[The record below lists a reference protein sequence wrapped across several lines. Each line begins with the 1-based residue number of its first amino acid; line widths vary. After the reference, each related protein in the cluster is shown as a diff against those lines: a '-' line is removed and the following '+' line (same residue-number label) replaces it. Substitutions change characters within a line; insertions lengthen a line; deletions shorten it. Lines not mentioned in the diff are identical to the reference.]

1 MGDLMSQKLRRALL
15 AVLLLALL
23 TGCQDGTFVIM
34 PPTEEPVQA
43 PAEAPTQP
51 VDHSMDITWAKA
63 FRNDGLPEGYVTP
76 DTVAFYEPHSGGE
89 PDIVNVPLE
98 EVLEYVQNMGQLP
111 RTHYYEQFI
120 DEKLQV
126 VMQIVDYAMDK
137 GYSRFSMPSTEIIDY
152 DISQASKYINA
163 TFRMNSGTIS
173 SRTVAKLAMDGGK
186 TLNYTL
192 VVLPG
197 MELFDI
203 DKYHAAMDAAKKIVA
218 AMPKGGSETENALY
232 LYHYLT
238 ENVFYDYD
246 DYYSGADWNLVYD
259 ALINHS
265 TVCAGYTEALYYL
278 YNLAGIECI
287 TVSGYIT
294 AAKGEAMGGYH
305 IWNIAKVDG
314 EYYYFDATWDAGYDI
329 EDYQFFGISEQ
340 QLQDYYPRVIDTFDT
355 QVAPAC
361 SETLSFAS

>member
-1 MGDLMSQKLRRALL
+1 MSQRLKKMLL
-15 AVLLLALL
+15 PMLLLLVLL
-23 TGCQDGTFVIM
+23 TGCQNGAVVIM
-34 PPTEEPVQA
+34 PPTEESA
-43 PAEAPTQP
+43 EMITEAPTQT

-63 FRNDGLPEGYVTP
+63 FRDDKLPEGYVTP
-76 DTVAFYEPHSGGE
+76 DTVAFYEAHEDGE
-89 PDIVNVPLE
+89 PDIINVPLD
-98 EVLEYVQNMGQLP
+98 EVLEYVQNMGNLP
-111 RTHYYEQFI
+111 RSHYYEQFI

-152 DISQASKYINA
+152 DITQASKYINA
-163 TFRMNSGTIS
+163 TFQMNNRTIS
-173 SRTVAKLAMDGGK
+173 SRTVAKLSMDDGQ

-197 MELFDI
+197 MELYDI
-203 DKYHAAMDAAKKIVA
+203 DKYHAAMDAARKIVA
-218 AMPKGGSETENALY
+218 DMPTGRNEAKTALY

-238 ENVFYDYD
+238 ENVYYNYN
-246 DYYSGADWNLVYD
+246 DYYSNTDWNLAYD

-294 AAKGEAMGGYH
+294 AAEGEAMGGYH

-314 EYYYFDATWDAGYDI
+314 EYYYFDATWDAGSDI

-355 QVAPAC
+355 QVAPTC
-361 SETLSFAS
+361 DKTLSTVS